1 MAEDPTN
8 VIQGLFSHWVEKD
21 KILAM
26 SRLDEKYSKLYL
38 DGFRLKNIKSVVNL
52 QESGEHEFCGKILES
67 GFTYNPETLMAE
79 RINYFN
85 FPTEDFGVWSPERL
99 LDIVKVL
106 SFALTEGAVAVHC
119 HAGLGRTGVIIAAL
133 LIFENGISAEQSIR
147 NGFIS
152 KNLGL
157 LDTARFGKL
166 LL

>member
-1 MAEDPTN
+1 MPCFIYNANLD
-8 VIQGLFSHWVEKD
+8 QGLFSHWVEKD

-99 LDIVKVL
+99 LGWAFYAYPNFLNSNLTIVRFYFLEIKYL
-106 SFALTEGAVAVHC
+106 SFEIC
-119 HAGLGRTGVIIAAL
+119 
-133 LIFENGISAEQSIR
+133 
-147 NGFIS
+147 
-152 KNLGL
+152 
-157 LDTARFGKL
+157 
-166 LL
+166 

>member
-1 MAEDPTN
+1 MLFIYNANLD
-8 VIQGLFSHWVEKD
+8 QGLFSHWVEKD

-38 DGFRLKNIKSVVNL
+38 DGFRLENIKSVVNL

-99 LDIVKVL
+99 LGRAFLYITEFLNRNLTIVRFF
-106 SFALTEGAVAVHC
+106 S
-119 HAGLGRTGVIIAAL
+119 
-133 LIFENGISAEQSIR
+133 R
-147 NGFIS
+147 NKIQVF
-152 KNLGL
+152 K
-157 LDTARFGKL
+157 
-166 LL
+166 

>member
-1 MAEDPTN
+1 
-8 VIQGLFSHWVEKD
+8 
-21 KILAM
+21 M

-99 LDIVKVL
+99 LARAFYTYPNFLNSNRTIVRFSFSEIKYLSFEICKISSIVDIVKVL

-147 NGFIS
+147 KGFIS
-152 KNLGL
+152 
-157 LDTARFGKL
+157 
-166 LL
+166 